1 MLTINCGPG
10 RQLCVYQLTRR
21 QGSGEQGDS
30 YVLALAYQHSLARSE
45 MDTCIVPVSD
55 VCIIC
60 APGPPTPSP
69 RDPSAV

>member
-1 MLTINCGPG
+1 MLTMDP

-45 MDTCIVPVSD
+45 MDTSV
-55 VCIIC
+55 
-60 APGPPTPSP
+60 
-69 RDPSAV
+69 

>member
-1 MLTINCGPG
+1 MNL

-30 YVLALAYQHSLARSE
+30 YVLALAYQHSLARSGT
-45 MDTCIVPVSD
+45 DTFIVPVYVMS
-55 VCIIC
+55 

-69 RDPSAV
+69 RDPSGV

>member
-1 MLTINCGPG
+1 MSANCGPG

-45 MDTCIVPVSD
+45 IDTCTSV
-55 VCIIC
+55 
-60 APGPPTPSP
+60 
-69 RDPSAV
+69 